1 MDTDNA
7 KQIEDIEEA
16 LAEGRIDQVEY
27 YKQMADLEGLE
38 DDPDLEEEEEEE
50 EEEQEA
56 EEEPPVDEE
65 ELEEELEEEPPEE
78 PIEDVAGEEQT
89 SAREALMKDYP
100 NSPELW

>member
-1 MDTDNA
+1 MDEDKA
-7 KQIEDIEEA
+7 EKIEAVEQA
-16 LAEGRIDQVEY
+16 LSEGRIDNVEY
-27 YKQMADLEGLE
+27 YSQLAEIEGLE